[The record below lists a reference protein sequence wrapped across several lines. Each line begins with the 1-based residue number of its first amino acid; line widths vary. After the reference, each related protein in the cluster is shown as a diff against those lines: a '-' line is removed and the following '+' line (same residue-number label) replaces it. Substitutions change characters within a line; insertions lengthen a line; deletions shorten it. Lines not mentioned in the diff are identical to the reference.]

1 MNQPSRMLL
10 SPYIIVATILLNFLL
25 IIGFWSSNANALGS
39 SIKVIENLNWFD
51 TEELVII
58 SLLFLMIIGR
68 LLMCLF
74 RALKKRKKKRRLFT
88 AQTKRIVLQSQKFK
102 CLICRTNV
110 GIWDYDHKD
119 GNRGNNKLS
128 NCQALCPIC
137 HAKKSRGLIKCQTQR
152 KGKNIGIGVSVG
164 IILIMILF
172 SYNI

>member
-1 MNQPSRMLL
+1 MLL
-10 SPYIIVATILLNFLL
+10 SPYITVAIILLNSLL
-25 IIGFWSSNANALGS
+25 IIGFWSSNASALGS

-58 SLLFLMIIGR
+58 SLLFLMIIGG

-88 AQTKRIVLQSQKFK
+88 AQTKRIVLKSQKFK

-137 HAKKSRGLIKCQTQR
+137 HAKKSRGLIKCQTQS

-164 IILIMILF
+164 IVLIMILF
-172 SYNI
+172 SYNM

>member
-10 SPYIIVATILLNFLL
+10 SPYIIVVIILLNFLL
-25 IIGFWSSNANALGS
+25 IIGFWSSNASALGS

-58 SLLFLMIIGR
+58 SLLFLMIIGG

-88 AQTKRIVLQSQKFK
+88 AQTKRIVLKSQKFK

-137 HAKKSRGLIKCQTQR
+137 HAKKSRGLIKYQTQS

-164 IILIMILF
+164 IVLIMILF
-172 SYNI
+172 SYNM